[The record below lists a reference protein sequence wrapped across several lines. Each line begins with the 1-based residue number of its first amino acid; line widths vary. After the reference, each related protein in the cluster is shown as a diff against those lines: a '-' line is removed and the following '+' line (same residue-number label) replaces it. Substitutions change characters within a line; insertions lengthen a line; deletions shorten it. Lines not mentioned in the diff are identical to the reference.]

1 MRNCS
6 LATWIICFCRS
17 SSIPKQHQFAFSL
30 IRLPCNN
37 ICYSIVYQHPQSY
50 ASAFDRVRN
59 YMLLTRCL
67 LVMTSGQRNLAQLIT
82 VSGGCGTLGIERTV
96 SFVRSWSQVGP
107 RLGNVPRTRRYR
119 RSMPDSACSGAIF
132 REYGNDPRVSK

>member
-1 MRNCS
+1 
-6 LATWIICFCRS
+6 
-17 SSIPKQHQFAFSL
+17 
-30 IRLPCNN
+30 
-37 ICYSIVYQHPQSY
+37 
-50 ASAFDRVRN
+50 
-59 YMLLTRCL
+59 MLLTRCL

-119 RSMPDSACSGAIF
+119 RSMPDSACSGAIL
-132 REYGNDPRVSK
+132 REYGNDPRVSNILNVLYLYPKGYVARDMQLALYLNSATLETFKVTNLHLFHYIMYYYYFA